1 MRARNDD
8 LRSLVR
14 LLDLDDVCL
23 DAVAVR
29 VRLRRDLLSRRQHGF
44 RLAEVDVDVVV
55 LDALDE
61 ARQDVTLAAHE
72 LLVDD
77 AALCLADALDDD
89 LLRRLSGDAA
99 EIRRRHLDLDDVA
112 YLVVRLDRAGLS
124 QRDLRDLVL
133 RVLDDRLDR
142 VDMIVT
148 RLSGKR
154 DADILRRAKVALV
167 SRDQGSLDGL
177 EEDLFIDA
185 FLLAELF
192 ERHQKFLTIVLR
204 FRRFSCQNDILPN
217 ERGNAPFFCCI
228 RCLRRQKSICRR
240 TCAISASAIFAAPSS
255 SMASPSK
262 PVSSP
267 TRSFLPS
274 RGA

>member
-1 MRARNDD
+1 MRETTICGPLFVFLTSTTYA
-8 LRSLVR
+8 LMRSPCAYVS
-14 LLDLDDVCL
+14 VE
-23 DAVAVR
+23 
-29 VRLRRDLLSRRQHGF
+29 RQHGF

-124 QRDLRDLVL
+124 QRNLRDLVL

-192 ERHQKFLTIVLR
+192 ERHQEFLTIVLR

-217 ERGNAPFFCCI
+217 ERGNAPFFAVSDACAV
-228 RCLRRQKSICRR
+228 RSRYAGGPVRYPPAQSSPRRRARWHRRQ
-240 TCAISASAIFAAPSS
+240 
-255 SMASPSK
+255 SP
-262 PVSSP
+262 
-267 TRSFLPS
+267 
-274 RGA
+274 